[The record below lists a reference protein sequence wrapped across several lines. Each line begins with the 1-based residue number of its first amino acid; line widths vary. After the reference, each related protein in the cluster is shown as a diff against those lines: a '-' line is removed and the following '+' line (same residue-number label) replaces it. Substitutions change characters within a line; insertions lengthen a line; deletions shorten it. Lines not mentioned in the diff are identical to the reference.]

1 MDKIIVGIAEG
12 KIARENQVLVS
23 YALGSCVGVCL
34 YDSQKHIAG
43 MAHIILPG
51 REYSAHGD
59 NAYKFADEGIHELM
73 IQMRERGARPYGL
86 TAKIAGGARMFGTFS
101 GGMDIG
107 QQNVEAVRKSL
118 AREGIRL
125 LAQHTGQN
133 YGRTILFYAENGRL
147 EVNTVR
153 HPAIVL

>member
-12 KIARENQVLVS
+12 KVARENQVLIS

-34 YDSQKHIAG
+34 YDPRERIAG

-51 REYSAHGD
+51 RKYSAHWD

-73 IQMRERGARPYGL
+73 NQMREQGARPADL
-86 TAKIAGGARMFGTFS
+86 IAKIAGGARMFGPSS
-101 GGMDIG
+101 GKMDIG
-107 QQNVEAVRKSL
+107 QQNVEAVRESL
-118 AREGIRL
+118 AQEGIRL
-125 LAQHTGQN
+125 VAQHTGRN
-133 YGRTILFYAENGRL
+133 YGRL

-153 HPAIVL
+153 HSAIVL